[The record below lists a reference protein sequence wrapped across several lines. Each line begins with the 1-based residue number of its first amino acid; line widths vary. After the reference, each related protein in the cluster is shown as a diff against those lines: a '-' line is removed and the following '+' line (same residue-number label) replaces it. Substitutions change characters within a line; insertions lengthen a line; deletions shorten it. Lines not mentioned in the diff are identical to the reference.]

1 MLGVRIGIGMLLVL
15 VFPEWLMAGPPVAKI
30 SGGSITV
37 NGKKVG
43 KSKSYKDAVVLS
55 DGSVFAV
62 RDSGKLIDLQVANA
76 DSGLVVR
83 IDPSTGT
90 ERVVF
95 EGQPSEY
102 AESAVGDLTG
112 VAISPDESTLYVYGS
127 LSGVGDGAIWAMR
140 PDGTGAKFLARA
152 THNPAVVQ
160 SGPYRGHLLT
170 IQRQNYENG
179 GLWFPIVVLSP
190 ESGEPKAFCR
200 KPKAGKSS
208 PETDMLPYLPL
219 KMLNLDPGA
228 PKFTE

>member
-1 MLGVRIGIGMLLVL
+1 MLGVRIGIVTAL
-15 VFPEWLMAGPPVAKI
+15 VFMSPALLSAAPPAAKV

-37 NGKKVG
+37 NGKKIG
-43 KSKSYKDAVVLS
+43 KSKSYKDAVVLD
-55 DGSVFAV
+55 DGSVIAV

-83 IDPSTGT
+83 IDPSSGA

-95 EGQPSEY
+95 EGQSSEY
-102 AESAVGDLTG
+102 GESAVGDLDG
-112 VAISPDESTLYVYGS
+112 VALSPDGTTLYVYGA
-127 LSGVGDGAIWAMR
+127 LSGVGDGAIWAMN

-170 IQRQNYENG
+170 IQRQNYETG

-190 ESGEPKAFCR
+190 ESGEPKALCR

-208 PETDMLPYLPL
+208 PETDLLPYLPL
-219 KMLNLDPGA
+219 NMLNLDPGA